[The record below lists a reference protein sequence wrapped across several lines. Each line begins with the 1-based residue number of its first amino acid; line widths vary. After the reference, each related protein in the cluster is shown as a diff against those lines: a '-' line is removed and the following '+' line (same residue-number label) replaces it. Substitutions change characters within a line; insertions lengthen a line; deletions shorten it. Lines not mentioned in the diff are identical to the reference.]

1 MKIDFSVV
9 LKDIEGEPLKDE
21 KGRDF
26 TMARAAC
33 AALLASFPDEKEIG
47 EKEKVDRFKFAL
59 AATNGGEQEIP
70 MNDAVLLKSLIAK
83 LYGPLVVGRVN
94 EIIGD

>member
-47 EKEKVDRFKFAL
+47 EKEKVDRFKL
-59 AATNGGEQEIP
+59 AISATAGGEQEVSI
-70 MNDAVLLKSLIAK
+70 NDASLLKKLIAK